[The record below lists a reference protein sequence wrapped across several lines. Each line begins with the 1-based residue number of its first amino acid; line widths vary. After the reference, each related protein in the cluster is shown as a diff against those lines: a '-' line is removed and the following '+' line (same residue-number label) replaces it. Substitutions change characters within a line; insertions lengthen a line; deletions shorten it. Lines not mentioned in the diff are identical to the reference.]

1 MLVAATCACPRVG
14 QNPICSNG
22 NLYYASILYWPQG
35 VQPTE
40 VGSRTTVFYVMQ
52 VPLKEFKAFIGFVM

>member
-1 MLVAATCACPRVG
+1 VLVAATCACPRVG